1 MKGERERTE
10 EALRVISACAF
21 ATSKDEET
29 LRRGNRRRLVLR
41 RVRSMSD
48 VGREE
53 QAERTNSAASS
64 SFALSR
70 NIPPAVV
77 TSDKELCT
85 SLRSEK
91 RAA

>member
-1 MKGERERTE
+1 
-10 EALRVISACAF
+10 
-21 ATSKDEET
+21 
-29 LRRGNRRRLVLR
+29 
-41 RVRSMSD
+41 MSD

-53 QAERTNSAASS
+53 QAEHTNSAANN

-77 TSDKELCT
+77 TSDDELCT